1 MKLKSIFFIVM
12 LFGAVKALD
21 ARSAVNFYGVD
32 TLPFYQIP
40 DAPEMY
46 NAATVAARMVD
57 GLGYR
62 YHWVTEGLRSEDL
75 AYEPGNDGQGCAEVL
90 EHLLG
95 LSRFILRTVKKEVHD
110 NTREYPELEW
120 AQQREETL
128 NNLKMASDILRET
141 GDVSDMK
148 IIFKRD
154 EKTNEFPFWNLL
166 NGPIADAIYHC
177 GQIVSYRRTTG
188 NPINP
193 NVSVFRGKT
202 RE

>member
-1 MKLKSIFFIVM
+1 MFLSSFQFSFSNTSANFINM
-12 LFGAVKALD
+12 
-21 ARSAVNFYGVD
+21 D
-32 TLPFYQIP
+32 TLPYYEIP
-40 DAPEMY
+40 AAPEMY

-62 YHWVTEGLRSEDL
+62 YHWVTEGLRAEDI
-75 AYEPGNDGQGCAEVL
+75 AYEPGNDGQSCSEVL
-90 EHLLG
+90 KHVLG

-110 NTREYPELEW
+110 NTREYPELDWEG
-120 AQQREETL
+120 QREETL
-128 NNLKMASDILRET
+128 SNIKMASDILRET
-141 GDVSDMK
+141 GDISEMK

-154 EKTNEFPFWNLL
+154 EKTSEFPFWNLL
-166 NGPIADAIYHC
+166 NGPLSDAIYHC